1 MKYIIFTSGNFYDC
15 SEMFHKSKVCFRYKQ
30 VFIEKKFFIM
40 RKFTVTEEE
49 KKQILESHMS
59 HGYKQGVLF
68 EQSETYKLN
77 MAIQCF
83 LNKKGIKDDTG
94 QPLKMDGS
102 IGTYPNSKSAQAIVK
117 YQTMIKVY
125 PTDGV
130 WGPDTIGK
138 MPESDKKMY
147 RECVSEHGDIIDKGL
162 HLFGLDE
169 QVTKLRTGES
179 LNDKDLKIM
188 ACRTWNRWK
197 GISTEEDV
205 MKAKN
210 WTKTVMKTEYPYD
223 MDVVCKSTGDTTG
236 IKSDADRMVL
246 KGVIEL
252 AWI

>member
-1 MKYIIFTSGNFYDC
+1 MS
-15 SEMFHKSKVCFRYKQ
+15 
-30 VFIEKKFFIM
+30 
-40 RKFTVTEEE
+40 KFTVSEEE
-49 KKQILESHMS
+49 KRQILEQHKSR
-59 HGYKQGVLF
+59 GYKTSVIS
-68 EQSETYKLN
+68 EQTETYNRN

-83 LNKKGIKDDTG
+83 LNKKGVKDDAG

-102 IGTYPNSKSAQAIVK
+102 IGNYPKSKTAQAIVK

-130 WGPDTIGK
+130 WGPDTMEK
-138 MPESDKKMY
+138 MPESDKKIY
-147 RECVSEHGDIIDKGL
+147 KDCVAEHGDIFDKGL
-162 HLFGLDE
+162 HMLGLDE

-188 ACRTWNRWK
+188 ACRTWNRYK
-197 GISTEEDV
+197 SISSEEDV

-210 WTKTVMKTEYPYD
+210 WTKSFTKTQYPYD

-236 IKSDADRMVL
+236 IKSDGDRMIL

-252 AWI
+252 AWV